1 MAVNEETLDR
11 IRKVLSSKG
20 VDFQEKKMF
29 MGVCIMVDDKMCCGT
44 HISKDTNEDLLF
56 CRIGDED
63 YLKAVERDDVL
74 PMKMGERTMKNYSY
88 VLEHGFK
95 TPKDLDYWL
104 QLCLNYNPKAKS
116 SKKKSNKQADQ

>member
-1 MAVNEETLDR
+1 MAFNEETLER
-11 IRKVLSSKG
+11 IRKVLLSKE

-44 HISKDTNEDLLF
+44 HISKSTDEDLLF
-56 CRIGDED
+56 CRISDED

-74 PMKMGERTMKNYSY
+74 PMKMKDRVMKNYVY
-88 VLEHGFK
+88 VLEHGFQNQ
-95 TPKDLDYWL
+95 KDLEYWL

-116 SKKKSNKQADQ
+116 SKKKNVKS